1 MSRASKIHEKE
12 ESIFCPECG
21 APKVNGMGC
30 WEQLGGV
37 LAWEAD
43 DPELLAEH
51 FKTVASYN
59 LQHPSQ
65 FTDRVLAELR
75 AVFIEHLD
83 KGLPIMEIRKRI
95 GKVSEGNNRV
105 LKDKSE
111 RTPVQHY
118 WKMTISD
125 VYIPNHPENAAQRVR
140 EWAAVIRQEL

>member
-1 MSRASKIHEKE
+1 MSRASKTHEIE
-12 ESIFCPECG
+12 ETIICPECG
-21 APKVNGMGC
+21 APKVNGMDC
-30 WEQLGGV
+30 WEQFGGV

-65 FTDRVLAELR
+65 FTYRVLTELR

-83 KGLPIMEIRKRI
+83 NGLPIMEIRKRI
-95 GKVSEGNNRV
+95 GKVSEGKNRV

-111 RTPVQHY
+111 RHPVQHY
-118 WKMTISD
+118 WRMTISD
-125 VYIPNHPENAAQRVR
+125 VYIPSHPENAAKRVR